1 MVEDRPLRIGISC
14 FATHGGSGVVAAELA
29 RELARAGHKV
39 HIISF
44 SIPFRLTAGE
54 FFDNIYY
61 HEVSSIQ
68 YDVLPQPLIGME
80 LATKII
86 QIAQDEKLDVLH
98 AHYAIP
104 HAISAL
110 MAQQVL
116 STIHH
121 TLPVVATLHGTD
133 ITLVGKAPSFFPL
146 TKWAIEHSN
155 AVTTVSDWLRQETV
169 KTFVVRKP
177 IQVVHNFVDTHRFS
191 ICEKSPQCTALREH
205 LARPGEKVV
214 LHVSNFRPVKR
225 IMDVLDTFAGIS
237 AEIPA
242 RLVLIGDGPER
253 ERALDHARQIG
264 IMGRT
269 YFLGKQAAIE
279 NYFAVADLLLF
290 PSEYE
295 SFGVTA
301 LEAMSAGT
309 PVVSTKGSGLSEVVV
324 DGVTGFTC
332 PVGDVPAF
340 TRASHEIL
348 KNPDLAKRM
357 GKAGRERAEALFTP
371 CKVVCEYLSIYRRVM
386 EEGITDWSV

>member
-1 MVEDRPLRIGISC
+1 
-14 FATHGGSGVVAAELA
+14 
-29 RELARAGHKV
+29 
-39 HIISF
+39 
-44 SIPFRLTAGE
+44 
-54 FFDNIYY
+54 
-61 HEVSSIQ
+61 
-68 YDVLPQPLIGME
+68 ME
-80 LATKII
+80 LATKVI

-116 STIHH
+116 STMHH
-121 TLPVVATLHGTD
+121 NLPVVTTLHGTD
-133 ITLVGKAPSFFPL
+133 ITLVGRAPSFFPL

-169 KTFVVRKP
+169 RTFDIQRKP
-177 IQVVHNFVDTHRFS
+177 IHVVHNFVDTNRFH
-191 ICEKSPQCTALREH
+191 ICQQSPQCAALRDH
-205 LARPGEKVV
+205 LARSGEKII

-225 IMDVLDTFAGIS
+225 IIDVLDIFAGIS
-237 AEIPA
+237 AEMPA

-279 NYFAVADLLLF
+279 NYFAVSDLLVF

-309 PVVSTKGSGLSEVVV
+309 PVVATQGSGLGEVMV
-324 DGVTGFTC
+324 DGVTGHLC
-332 PVGDVPAF
+332 PVGDVEAF
-340 TRASHEIL
+340 TAAALDIL
-348 KNPDLAKRM
+348 KNPEKAKAM
-357 GKAGRERAEALFTP
+357 SQAGRERAEANFTP
-371 CKVVCEYLSIYRRVM
+371 CRVVCQYLGIYRQVIN
-386 EEGITDWSV
+386 EGITDWSV